1 MFVLSV
7 DSILGRE
14 ALVVLSN
21 LIQLMAEKID
31 EPILHVNFW
40 IKGRIAISVVRS
52 YSRIIHGLQLPIPLW
67 YWDPNWDLAL
77 GNRSAQYIACQNNFM
92 RTSANFFLSPM
103 WPNPPTLIF
112 TPRLCSL
119 WPWMDTNNSE
129 RGKKSIGVKSRDFGN
144 KAGIRQ
150 KSERNQKAKIDRH
163 RI

>member
-31 EPILHVNFW
+31 EPILHVQFW

-92 RTSANFFLSPM
+92 RTSANFFCHPCD
-103 WPNPPTLIF
+103 PTLLPSFSHRPCALYGHEWIQ
-112 TPRLCSL
+112 TIVKEVRSL
-119 WPWMDTNNSE
+119 LE
-129 RGKKSIGVKSRDFGN
+129 
-144 KAGIRQ
+144 
-150 KSERNQKAKIDRH
+150 
-163 RI
+163 